1 MIRFDREE
9 LMQRDGSYVVST
21 ATSSDGQRLYD
32 VIVTKCKC
40 DDQPGSACT
49 QAVTVHYQA
58 NEINMEWRRD
68 RVRIFIY
75 LLFQLPFPFLCSR
88 HVGHKM
94 INCNKQYLCTLKNSF
109 FRRLSRL

>member
-58 NEINMEWRRD
+58 NEINMEWRKD
-68 RVRIFIY
+68 RVRILY
-75 LLFQLPFPFLCSR
+75 NL
-88 HVGHKM
+88 
-94 INCNKQYLCTLKNSF
+94 SF
-109 FRRLSRL
+109 D